1 MPDSQN
7 SRVAVYLDFDNIVIS
22 WYDRV
27 HGRNSYGRDRQRII
41 ETPDDPEIAAR
52 LSAATIDV
60 GAIIDYAASFGT
72 LVLTR
77 AYADWSSPVN
87 AVYRTQLVARAVD
100 LVQLFPA
107 AAYAK
112 NGADIRLAVDAVE
125 DMFRLPDLTHVVI
138 VAGDSDYVPLA
149 QRCRRLGRY
158 VVGVGVAG
166 STAKSLAAACDEF
179 EAYDSLPGVP
189 RVARTAAKEPGSRG
203 TAKAAGRAKS
213 AAPDADASS
222 TSAAA
227 EPAPRSRGGRGSRKS
242 TSKDA
247 APDAAAAEATA
258 SEAGSPPAAEADAPV
273 EPLNDGATAPAAAQ
287 VEASLIEALGPASP
301 PKRTNRRASSTSVAA
316 TAVAPDSAPIPEEA
330 PEDPQE
336 VATRLLER
344 ALRLGRD
351 KDDDAEWLHSSAVK
365 THMRRMDPSFSEK
378 ALGYRSFSDFVKARE
393 SIAELEETGHERLV
407 RLRE

>member
-1 MPDSQN
+1 MAEPSA

-27 HGRNSYGRDRQRII
+27 HGRNAYGKDRQRIA
-41 ETPDDPEIAAR
+41 ENPNDPEVAER
-52 LSAATIDV
+52 LSRAMIEV

-87 AVYRTQLVARAVD
+87 AEYRSQLVARAVD

-149 QRCRRLGRY
+149 QRCKRLGRY
-158 VVGVGVAG
+158 VIGVGVAG

-179 EAYDSLPGVP
+179 EAYDSLTGVVRP
-189 RVARTAAKEPGSRG
+189 AKPVTVVAPTEAAVSATDTADTTVK
-203 TAKAAGRAKS
+203 AKAAPKTRRAK
-213 AAPDADASS
+213 AAPKLD
-222 TSAAA
+222 
-227 EPAPRSRGGRGSRKS
+227 EQG
-242 TSKDA
+242 
-247 APDAAAAEATA
+247 EAT
-258 SEAGSPPAAEADAPV
+258 
-273 EPLNDGATAPAAAQ
+273 Q
-287 VEASLIEALGPASP
+287 
-301 PKRTNRRASSTSVAA
+301 
-316 TAVAPDSAPIPEEA
+316 
-330 PEDPQE
+330 
-336 VATRLLER
+336 LLER
-344 ALRLGRD
+344 ALRLGHD
-351 KDDDAEWLHSSAVK
+351 KADADEWLHSSAVK

-378 ALGYRSFSDFVKARE
+378 ALSYRSFSDFLKSRDE
-393 SIAELEETGHERLV
+393 IAELEETGHERLV
-407 RLRE
+407 RLRER